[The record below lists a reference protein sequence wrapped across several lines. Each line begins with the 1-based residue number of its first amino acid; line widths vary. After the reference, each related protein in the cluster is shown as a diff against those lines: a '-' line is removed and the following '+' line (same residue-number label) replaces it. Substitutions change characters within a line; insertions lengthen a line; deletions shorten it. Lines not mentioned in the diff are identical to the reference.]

1 MASFAVCSIQK
12 ICGALVIVALAAWG
26 TWEDPKPS
34 QLESILLRFLD
45 EQDASTVA
53 LLAEIEEWMAP
64 GFGALPKHQG
74 RLGPLA
80 ARHLLH
86 GFFNSHYGL
95 NIAGLGFHN
104 SQQESDVEAVEDLAL
119 VKDRAP
125 KLHLALAKE
134 APSVHGLSLRELA
147 VYAAVLQ
154 RLVLRE
160 ARIAFKVA
168 WRLRNHSVTA
178 NLKPQELHEVLSSS
192 MLLVRDW
199 DKVLLQPD
207 TLKRAHPTLHERFR
221 LVQEFATNQT
231 EAYRSLQ
238 SFVAVLAQKMLP
250 SAPPTSFKAALPTF
264 LELFL
269 SYGAFQN
276 MDCQDMKTTLRRLD
290 PARQGRVWL
299 RNFYSEKE

>member
-1 MASFAVCSIQK
+1 
-12 ICGALVIVALAAWG
+12 
-26 TWEDPKPS
+26 
-34 QLESILLRFLD
+34 
-45 EQDASTVA
+45 
-53 LLAEIEEWMAP
+53 MAP

-154 RLVLRE
+154 RHRGGRE
-160 ARIAFKVA
+160 GPHAV
-168 WRLRNHSVTA
+168 
-178 NLKPQELHEVLSSS
+178 
-192 MLLVRDW
+192 
-199 DKVLLQPD
+199 
-207 TLKRAHPTLHERFR
+207 ERPSGGTR
-221 LVQEFATNQT
+221 MDLPG
-231 EAYRSLQ
+231 
-238 SFVAVLAQKMLP
+238 LA
-250 SAPPTSFKAALPTF
+250 
-264 LELFL
+264 
-269 SYGAFQN
+269 
-276 MDCQDMKTTLRRLD
+276 
-290 PARQGRVWL
+290 
-299 RNFYSEKE
+299 